1 MPFGLVVRATEP
13 CTSTLVSTSISEPFP
28 SMVSPV
34 ARYDVE
40 LELEVAVAGAAPALA
55 GGDDGS
61 EALGPVPAG

>member
-40 LELEVAVAGAAPALA
+40 LEVAVAGAAPALA

-61 EALGPVPAG
+61 DALGPVPAG